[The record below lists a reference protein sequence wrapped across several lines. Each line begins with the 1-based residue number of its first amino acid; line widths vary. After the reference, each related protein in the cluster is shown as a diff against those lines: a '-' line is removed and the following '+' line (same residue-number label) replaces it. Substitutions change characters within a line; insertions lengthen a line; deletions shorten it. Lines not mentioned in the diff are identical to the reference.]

1 MCNITCYHVEKHEQG
16 GKRMANS
23 VNQHESNFGNE
34 HLNRLAKKIIEMFET
49 LDAKEQEQVL
59 WMIQGY
65 NLAQKEEE
73 R

>member
-1 MCNITCYHVEKHEQG
+1 
-16 GKRMANS
+16 MANS